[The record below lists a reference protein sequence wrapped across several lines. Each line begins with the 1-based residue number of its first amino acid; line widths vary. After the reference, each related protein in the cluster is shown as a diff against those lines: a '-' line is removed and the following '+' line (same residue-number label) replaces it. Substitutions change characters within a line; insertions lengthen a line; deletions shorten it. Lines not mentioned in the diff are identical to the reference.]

1 VNNTTLTI
9 SDSTTISKT
18 FTDFILE
25 KPEKIKEKFTIHKLS
40 VKGTMKRREIYRE
53 DERDNS

>member
-1 VNNTTLTI
+1 MNNTTLTI